1 MAAYAT
7 VEELAAYWRELAQAE
22 QARAAVLLDAA
33 AVFVRAHCGGEP
45 ADAEAAKYVSCDMAK
60 TAMLAGASSAPVQSY
75 SQSGGPYN
83 ASVTFANPTG
93 DLYWKGQYDE
103 LLGLSGMS
111 HATINA
117 RTAFDG

>member
-33 AVFVRAHCGGEP
+33 GVFIRSHCGGEP
-45 ADAEAAKYVSCDMAK
+45 ADTEAARYVSCDMAK
-60 TAMLAGASSAPVQSY
+60 TAMLAGAPSAPVKSWQ
-75 SQSGGPYN
+75 QSGGPYS
-83 ASVTFANPTG
+83 ASVVFANPTG

-103 LLGLSGMS
+103 LLGLAGMS
-111 HATINA
+111 HATIKA
-117 RTAFDG
+117 RTAFDA